1 LERGKKGK
9 KSTITLETDIYGKLE
24 TNNVILK
31 RRHTQ
36 LALNCAMTMGDYFLN
51 FLEDKNILTQDAP

>member
-1 LERGKKGK
+1 M
-9 KSTITLETDIYGKLE
+9 STITHEADTYGKLE

-36 LALNCAMTMGDYFLN
+36 LALNCTMTISDYFLN